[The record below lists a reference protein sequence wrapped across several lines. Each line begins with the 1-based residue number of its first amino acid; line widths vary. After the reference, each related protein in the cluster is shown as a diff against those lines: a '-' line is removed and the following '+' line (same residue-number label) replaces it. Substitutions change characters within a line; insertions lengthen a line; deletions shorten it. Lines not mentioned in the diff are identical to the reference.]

1 MDDDRPLDRKTDRAL
16 ARRPERRAPRL
27 RLRTLVSIRW
37 AAMLGQSAAVLLVH
51 YGLGYRLPLIECA
64 AAISAS
70 ALLNIVLTL
79 RGQLGR
85 HLPDYHAVLYLAYD
99 LLQLTALLYFTGGLN
114 NPFALLILA
123 PVIVSATALSR
134 PATIGL
140 GGLAVAAITVLAF
153 YHQPL
158 PWPLPGFALPE
169 YYMLGVWQALVIG
182 ILFIAAWV
190 GSVSEEARQM
200 SDALV
205 ETQVALSRAQRLSEL
220 GALAAAAAHELGSP
234 LATIAVV
241 AKEMARDVP
250 KDSALANDVA
260 LLIEQSDRCREILAQ
275 LSRRPDQPQGFEPGR
290 FMPLAQFLDFVAEPY
305 RGEGKPIVI
314 QLAAADEAAGPEPEI
329 ERVPEVIHALGTLI
343 QNATQFA
350 RSAVRIDAR
359 WTAGEIAIDIA
370 DDGPGFPPLLL
381 DRLGEP
387 YVSSRKDEGGHM
399 GLGLFIAQTLLGRY
413 GARLAFANRREG
425 GARVSVTWDR
435 MTAEGMAGGDDD
447 HG

>member
-1 MDDDRPLDRKTDRAL
+1 MVADRTLPRNSG
-16 ARRPERRAPRL
+16 RL
-27 RLRTLVSIRW
+27 RLRTLISIRW
-37 AAMLGQSAAVLLVH
+37 AAVLGQSAALVLVH
-51 YGLGYRLPLIECA
+51 YGLGYKLPLVECGV
-64 AAISAS
+64 AIGAS
-70 ALLNIVLTL
+70 ALLNVALIL

-99 LLQLTALLYFTGGLN
+99 ILQLTALLYYTGGLN
-114 NPFALLILA
+114 NPFAVLILA
-123 PVIVSATALSR
+123 PGIVSATALTR
-134 PATIGL
+134 AATIGL
-140 GGLAVAAITVLAF
+140 GALSVGAITFLAF
-153 YHQPL
+153 FHQPL
-158 PWPLPGFALPE
+158 PWPPPGFALPE

-190 GSVSEEARQM
+190 GSVAEEARAM

-250 KDSALANDVA
+250 KDSPMAADVT

-275 LSRRPDQPQGFEPGR
+275 LSQRPDQSQGFDPGR
-290 FMPLAQFLDFVAEPY
+290 FMPLGQFLDFVAEPY
-305 RGEGKPIVI
+305 RVEGKPVVI
-314 QLAAADEAAGPEPEI
+314 HAIAVEEAGAPPPGPEPEI
-329 ERVPEVIHALGTLI
+329 ERVPEMIHALGTLI

-350 RSAVRIDAR
+350 RTAVRIEAR
-359 WTAGEIAIDIA
+359 WGAATIVIDIA

-387 YVSSRKDEGGHM
+387 YVSSRKDQGGHM

-413 GARLAFANRREG
+413 GARLAFTNRREG
-425 GARVSVTWDR
+425 GARVTVTWDR
-435 MTAEGMAGGDDD
+435 TAAEGMAKEADNG
-447 HG
+447 

>member
-1 MDDDRPLDRKTDRAL
+1 MNG
-16 ARRPERRAPRL
+16 ERRTQSSPGRL
-27 RLRTLVSIRW
+27 RLRTLISIRW
-37 AAMLGQSAAVLLVH
+37 AAVFGQSAAVVLVH
-51 YGLGYRLPLIECA
+51 YGLGYSLPLFHCA
-64 AAISAS
+64 AAIGAS
-70 ALLNIVLTL
+70 ALLNVALTL
-79 RGQLGR
+79 RGHLGR

-99 LLQLTALLYFTGGLN
+99 ILQLTALLYLTGGLN
-114 NPFALLILA
+114 NPFSLLILA

-140 GGLAVAAITVLAF
+140 GGVAVAAITLLAF
-153 YHQPL
+153 FYQPL

-190 GSVSEEARQM
+190 GSVSEESRVM
-200 SDALV
+200 GDALV
-205 ETQVALSRAQRLSEL
+205 ATQVALSRAQRLSEL

-241 AKEMARDVP
+241 AKEMRRDVP
-250 KDSALANDVA
+250 KDSPLAEDVA

-275 LSRRPDQPQGFEPGR
+275 LSRRPDQQPGFEPGR
-290 FMPLAQFLDFVAEPY
+290 FMPLSQFLDFVAEPY
-305 RGEGKPIVI
+305 RAEGKPIVI
-314 QLAAADEAAGPEPEI
+314 HAAAANEASGTEPDI

-350 RSAVRIDAR
+350 RSTVRIEAQ
-359 WTAGEIAIDIA
+359 WGAAAIGIEIT

-413 GARLAFANRREG
+413 GARLAFGNGREG

-435 MTAEGMAGGDDD
+435 ANAEGMAGGGEDV
-447 HG
+447 

>member
-1 MDDDRPLDRKTDRAL
+1 MNADHTLDRKADRNL
-16 ARRPERRAPRL
+16 GRKPERSPDRL
-27 RLRTLVSIRW
+27 RLRTLISIRW
-37 AAMLGQSAAVLLVH
+37 AAVLGQSAAVLLVH
-51 YGLGYRLPLIECA
+51 YGLGYSLPLVQCV
-64 AAISAS
+64 AAIGAS
-70 ALLNIVLTL
+70 ALLNVVLSL

-85 HLPDYHAVLYLAYD
+85 YLPDYHAALYLAYD
-99 LLQLTALLYFTGGLN
+99 ILQLTALLYYTGGLN

-123 PVIVSATALSR
+123 PVIVSATALAR
-134 PATIGL
+134 AATIGL
-140 GGLAVAAITVLAF
+140 GGVAVAAITFLAF
-153 YHQPL
+153 FYWPL
-158 PWPLPGFALPE
+158 PWPAPGFALPE

-190 GSVSEEARQM
+190 GSVSEEARVM
-200 SDALV
+200 SEALV
-205 ETQVALSRAQRLSEL
+205 ATQVALHRAQRLSEL

-250 KDSALANDVA
+250 KDSPLAADVA
-260 LLIEQSDRCREILAQ
+260 LLIEQSDRCRDILAQ
-275 LSRRPDQPQGFEPGR
+275 LSRRPDAPQGFEPGR
-290 FMPLAQFLDFVAEPY
+290 FMPLSQFLDFVAEPY
-305 RGEGKPIVI
+305 RAEGKPIVI
-314 QLAAADEAAGPEPEI
+314 QMAVADEAAGPEPEI

-350 RSAVRIDAR
+350 RSAVRIEAR
-359 WTAGEIAIDIA
+359 WGAAEIVIDIA

-425 GARVSVTWDR
+425 GARVSVTWNR
-435 MTAEGMAGGDDD
+435 STAEGMEGGGDD
-447 HG
+447 G

>member
-1 MDDDRPLDRKTDRAL
+1 MNG
-16 ARRPERRAPRL
+16 ERRTQPAPGRL
-27 RLRTLVSIRW
+27 RLRTLISIRW
-37 AAMLGQSAAVLLVH
+37 AAVLGQSAAVVLVH
-51 YGLGYRLPLIECA
+51 YGLGYSLPLFHCA
-64 AAISAS
+64 AAVGAS
-70 ALLNIVLTL
+70 ALLNVLLTV
-79 RGQLGR
+79 RGSLGR

-99 LLQLTALLYFTGGLN
+99 VLQLTALLYLTGGLN

-140 GGLAVAAITVLAF
+140 GGLAVAAITILAF
-153 YHQPL
+153 FYEPL
-158 PWPLPGFALPE
+158 PWPAPGFALPE

-190 GSVSEEARQM
+190 GSVSEEARTM

-205 ETQVALSRAQRLSEL
+205 ATQVALSRAQRLSEL

-241 AKEMARDVP
+241 AKEMRREVP
-250 KDSALANDVA
+250 KDGPLAEDVA

-275 LSRRPDQPQGFEPGR
+275 LSRRPDQQQGFEPGR

-305 RGEGKPIVI
+305 RTEGKPIVI
-314 QLAAADEAAGPEPEI
+314 HAAAADENAGPEPEI
-329 ERVPEVIHALGTLI
+329 ERVPEVIHALGTVI

-350 RSAVRIDAR
+350 RSTVRIEAH
-359 WTAGEIAIDIA
+359 WGAAEIGIDIT

-387 YVSSRKDEGGHM
+387 YVSSRKDQGGHM

-413 GARLAFANRREG
+413 GARLAFGNRREG
-425 GARVSVTWDR
+425 GARVTMNWDR
-435 MTAEGMAGGDDD
+435 ATAEGIAGGGEDE
-447 HG
+447 

>member
-1 MDDDRPLDRKTDRAL
+1 MTV
-16 ARRPERRAPRL
+16 ERRTNQTPGRL
-27 RLRTLVSIRW
+27 RLRTLISIRW
-37 AAMLGQSAAVLLVH
+37 AAVLGQSVAVVLVH
-51 YGLGYRLPLIECA
+51 YGLGYSLPLFHCA
-64 AAISAS
+64 AAIGAS

-79 RGQLGR
+79 RGHLGR
-85 HLPDYHAVLYLAYD
+85 HLSDYHAVLYLAYD
-99 LLQLTALLYFTGGLN
+99 VLQLTALLYLTGGLN
-114 NPFALLILA
+114 NPFSLLILA

-140 GGLAVAAITVLAF
+140 GGLAVASITILAF
-153 YHQPL
+153 FYQPL
-158 PWPLPGFALPE
+158 PWPAPGFALPE

-190 GSVSEEARQM
+190 GSVAEEARTM

-205 ETQVALSRAQRLSEL
+205 ATQVQLSRAQRLSEL

-241 AKEMARDVP
+241 AKEMRRDVP
-250 KDSALANDVA
+250 KESPLAEDVA

-275 LSRRPDQPQGFEPGR
+275 LSRRPDQPQAFEPGR
-290 FMPLAQFLDFVAEPY
+290 FMPLSQFLDFVAEPY
-305 RGEGKPIVI
+305 RAEGKPIV
-314 QLAAADEAAGPEPEI
+314 LHVAAPADETSGPEPEI
-329 ERVPEVIHALGTLI
+329 ERIPEMIHALGTLI

-350 RSAVRIDAR
+350 RTSVRIDAK
-359 WTAGEIAIDIA
+359 WGEAQIEIEIS

-387 YVSSRKDEGGHM
+387 YVSSRKDQGGHM

-413 GARLAFANRREG
+413 GARLAFGNRREG

-435 MTAEGMAGGDDD
+435 ATAEGLTGGGEDE
-447 HG
+447 

>member
-1 MDDDRPLDRKTDRAL
+1 MNG
-16 ARRPERRAPRL
+16 ERRTQSTPGRL
-27 RLRTLVSIRW
+27 RLRTLISIRW
-37 AAMLGQSAAVLLVH
+37 AAVLGQSAAVVLVH
-51 YGLGYRLPLIECA
+51 YGLGYSLPLFHCA
-64 AAISAS
+64 AAIGAS
-70 ALLNIVLTL
+70 ALLNVVLTL

-99 LLQLTALLYFTGGLN
+99 ILQLTALLYLTGGLN
-114 NPFALLILA
+114 NPFSLLILA

-140 GGLAVAAITVLAF
+140 GGLAVAVITLLAF
-153 YHQPL
+153 YYQPL
-158 PWPLPGFALPE
+158 PWPLPGFTLPE

-190 GSVSEEARQM
+190 GSVSEEARTM

-205 ETQVALSRAQRLSEL
+205 ATQVALSRAQRLSEL

-241 AKEMARDVP
+241 AKEMRRDVP
-250 KDSALANDVA
+250 KDGPLAEDVA

-275 LSRRPDQPQGFEPGR
+275 LSRRPDQQPGFEPGR
-290 FMPLAQFLDFVAEPY
+290 FMPLSQFLDFVAEPY
-305 RGEGKPIVI
+305 RAEGKPVVI
-314 QLAAADEAAGPEPEI
+314 QVAAADEASGTEPDI

-350 RSAVRIDAR
+350 RTTVRIDAQ
-359 WTAGEIAIDIA
+359 WGASAIAIDVV

-387 YVSSRKDEGGHM
+387 YVSTRKDQGGHM

-413 GARLAFANRREG
+413 GARLAFGNRREG
-425 GARVSVTWDR
+425 GARVSVKWER
-435 MTAEGMAGGDDD
+435 ASAEGMAGGGDDV
-447 HG
+447 

>member
-1 MDDDRPLDRKTDRAL
+1 MPDRRPDRA
-16 ARRPERRAPRL
+16 PTRL
-27 RLRTLVSIRW
+27 RLRTLISIRW
-37 AAMLGQSAAVLLVH
+37 AAVLGQSAAILLVH
-51 YGLGYRLPLIECA
+51 YGLDYALPLIPCA
-64 AAISAS
+64 AAIGAS
-70 ALLNIVLTL
+70 ALLNVVLTL

-85 HLPDYHAVLYLAYD
+85 PLSDYHAVLYLGYD
-99 LLQLTALLYFTGGLN
+99 ILQLTALLYFTGGLN
-114 NPFALLILA
+114 NPFAVLILA
-123 PVIVSATALSR
+123 PVIVSATALGR

-153 YHQPL
+153 FHQPL
-158 PWPLPGFALPE
+158 PWPRPGFVLPE

-182 ILFIAAWV
+182 ILFTAAWV
-190 GSVSEEARQM
+190 GSVSEESRATG
-200 SDALV
+200 DALV

-250 KDSALANDVA
+250 KDSPLAADVT

-275 LSRRPDQPQGFEPGR
+275 LSQKPEQRRDFEPGR
-290 FMPLAQFLDFVAEPY
+290 VLPLAQFLDFVAEPY
-305 RGEGKPIVI
+305 RAEGKAVAI
-314 QLAAADEAAGPEPEI
+314 QAAPAGEDAGGEPEI
-329 ERVPEVIHALGTLI
+329 ERVPEVIHALGTII

-350 RSAVRIDAR
+350 RNGVTIDAK
-359 WTAGEIAIDIA
+359 WGADTITIEIA

-387 YVSSRKDEGGHM
+387 YVSTRKDEGGHM

-425 GARVSVTWDR
+425 GARVSVAWDR
-435 MTAEGMAGGDDD
+435 ATAEGRTKGA
-447 HG
+447 

>member
-16 ARRPERRAPRL
+16 ARKPERRAQRL

-51 YGLGYRLPLIECA
+51 YGLGYSLPLVECA

-70 ALLNIVLTL
+70 ALLNVVLTL

-99 LLQLTALLYFTGGLN
+99 LLQLTALLYLTGGLN
-114 NPFALLILA
+114 NPFSLLILA

-140 GGLAVAAITVLAF
+140 GGLGVAAITVLAF

-158 PWPLPGFALPE
+158 PWPPPGFALPE

-190 GSVSEEARQM
+190 GSVSEEARAM

-241 AKEMARDVP
+241 AKEMRRDVP
-250 KDSALANDVA
+250 PGTPLADDVG

-275 LSRRPDQPQGFEPGR
+275 LSRRPDQPQAFEPGR
-290 FMPLAQFLDFVAEPY
+290 FMPLSQ
-305 RGEGKPIVI
+305 
-314 QLAAADEAAGPEPEI
+314 
-329 ERVPEVIHALGTLI
+329 
-343 QNATQFA
+343 
-350 RSAVRIDAR
+350 
-359 WTAGEIAIDIA
+359 
-370 DDGPGFPPLLL
+370 
-381 DRLGEP
+381 
-387 YVSSRKDEGGHM
+387 
-399 GLGLFIAQTLLGRY
+399 
-413 GARLAFANRREG
+413 
-425 GARVSVTWDR
+425 
-435 MTAEGMAGGDDD
+435 
-447 HG
+447 

>member
-1 MDDDRPLDRKTDRAL
+1 MNGDRRN
-16 ARRPERRAPRL
+16 RRTPGRL
-27 RLRTLVSIRW
+27 RLRTLISIRW
-37 AAMLGQSAAVLLVH
+37 AAVLGQSAAVVLVH
-51 YGLGYRLPLIECA
+51 YGLGYSLPLVECA
-64 AAISAS
+64 AAVGAS
-70 ALLNIVLTL
+70 ALLNVVLTL

-99 LLQLTALLYFTGGLN
+99 ILQLTALLYLTGGLN
-114 NPFALLILA
+114 NPFSLLILA
-123 PVIVSATALSR
+123 PVIVSATALTR

-140 GGLAVAAITVLAF
+140 GGVAVAAITVLAF

-158 PWPLPGFALPE
+158 PWPGTGFALPE

-190 GSVSEEARQM
+190 GSVSEEARTM
-200 SDALV
+200 GDALV

-250 KDSALANDVA
+250 KDGPMAEDVA
-260 LLIEQSDRCREILAQ
+260 LLIEQSNRCREILAQ
-275 LSRRPDQPQGFEPGR
+275 LSRRPEQPQAFEPGR
-290 FMPLAQFLDFVAEPY
+290 FMPLSQFLDFVAEPY
-305 RGEGKPIVI
+305 RAEGKPIVL
-314 QLAAADEAAGPEPEI
+314 QATAADEASGPEPEI

-350 RSAVRIDAR
+350 RSAVHIDAR
-359 WTAGEIAIDIA
+359 WGPAQIEIEIT

-413 GARLAFANRREG
+413 GARLAFGNRREG
-425 GARVSVTWDR
+425 GARVSVAWDR
-435 MTAEGMAGGDDD
+435 ATAEGMAGGGE

>member
-1 MDDDRPLDRKTDRAL
+1 MNG
-16 ARRPERRAPRL
+16 ERRTQPAPGRL
-27 RLRTLVSIRW
+27 RLRTLISIRW
-37 AAMLGQSAAVLLVH
+37 AAVFGQSAAVVLVH
-51 YGLGYRLPLIECA
+51 YGLGYSLPLFHCA
-64 AAISAS
+64 AAVGAS
-70 ALLNIVLTL
+70 ALLNVVLTV
-79 RGQLGR
+79 RGSLGR

-99 LLQLTALLYFTGGLN
+99 VLQLTALLYLTGGLN

-140 GGLAVAAITVLAF
+140 GGLAVAAITLLAF
-153 YHQPL
+153 FHEPL
-158 PWPLPGFALPE
+158 PWPAPGLMLPE

-190 GSVSEEARQM
+190 GSVSEEARTM

-205 ETQVALSRAQRLSEL
+205 ATQVALSRAQRLSEL

-241 AKEMARDVP
+241 AKEMRREVP
-250 KDSALANDVA
+250 KDSALADDVA

-290 FMPLAQFLDFVAEPY
+290 FMPLAQFLDFVADPY
-305 RGEGKPIVI
+305 RSEGKPIVI
-314 QLAAADEAAGPEPEI
+314 QATAADENAGPEPEI

-350 RSAVRIDAR
+350 RSAVRIDAQWGASR
-359 WTAGEIAIDIA
+359 IEIEIS

-387 YVSSRKDEGGHM
+387 YVSSRKDQGGHM

-413 GARLAFANRREG
+413 GARLAFGNRREG
-425 GARVSVTWDR
+425 GARVSVSWDR
-435 MTAEGMAGGDDD
+435 ATAEGLAGESE
-447 HG
+447 HV

>member
-1 MDDDRPLDRKTDRAL
+1 MNG
-16 ARRPERRAPRL
+16 ERRTQPAPGRL
-27 RLRTLVSIRW
+27 RLRTLISIRW
-37 AAMLGQSAAVLLVH
+37 AAVLGQSAAVVLVH
-51 YGLGYRLPLIECA
+51 YGLGYSLPLFHCA
-64 AAISAS
+64 AAIGAS
-70 ALLNIVLTL
+70 ALLNVALTL
-79 RGQLGR
+79 RGALGR

-99 LLQLTALLYFTGGLN
+99 VLQLTALLYLTGGLN
-114 NPFALLILA
+114 NPFGLLILA

-140 GGLAVAAITVLAF
+140 GGLAVAAITLLAF
-153 YHQPL
+153 YYDPL
-158 PWPLPGFALPE
+158 PWPAPGFALPE

-190 GSVSEEARQM
+190 GSVSEESRTM

-205 ETQVALSRAQRLSEL
+205 ATQVALSRAQRLSEL

-241 AKEMARDVP
+241 AKEMRREVP
-250 KDSALANDVA
+250 KDSALAEDVA
-260 LLIEQSDRCREILAQ
+260 LLIEQSDRCRDILAQ
-275 LSRRPDQPQGFEPGR
+275 LSRRPEQPQGFEPGR

-305 RGEGKPIVI
+305 RTEGKPIVI
-314 QLAAADEAAGPEPEI
+314 HVATADENAGPEPEI

-343 QNATQFA
+343 QNASQFA
-350 RSAVRIDAR
+350 RNTVRIDAQ
-359 WTAGEIAIDIA
+359 WGAAEIGIEIT

-387 YVSSRKDEGGHM
+387 YVSSRKDQGGHM

-413 GARLAFANRREG
+413 GARLSFGNRREG
-425 GARVSVTWDR
+425 GAHVTVTWDR
-435 MTAEGMAGGDDD
+435 ATAEGIAGGGEDE
-447 HG
+447 

>member
-1 MDDDRPLDRKTDRAL
+1 MKPARPDRRTTRTPA
-16 ARRPERRAPRL
+16 RL
-27 RLRTLVSIRW
+27 RLRTLISIRW
-37 AAMLGQSAAVLLVH
+37 AAVLGQSAAILLVH
-51 YGLGYRLPLIECA
+51 YGLDYTLPLIACA
-64 AAISAS
+64 AAIGAS
-70 ALLNIVLTL
+70 ILLNVVLTL
-79 RGQLGR
+79 RGHLGR
-85 HLPDYHAVLYLAYD
+85 PLPDYHAVLYLGYD
-99 LLQLTALLYFTGGLN
+99 ILQLAALLYLTGGLN
-114 NPFALLILA
+114 NPFALLVLA

-140 GGLAVAAITVLAF
+140 GGLAVAVITVLAF

-158 PWPLPGFALPE
+158 PWPRPGFELPE

-182 ILFIAAWV
+182 ILFTAAWV
-190 GSVSEEARQM
+190 GSVSEESRAVG
-200 SDALV
+200 DALV

-250 KDSALANDVA
+250 KDSPLAADVA

-275 LSRRPDQPQGFEPGR
+275 LSQQPEQRRDFEPGR
-290 FMPLAQFLDFVAEPY
+290 YMPLGQFLDFVAEPY
-305 RGEGKPIVI
+305 RAEGKPIVI
-314 QLAAADEAAGPEPEI
+314 SATAMDGDDGEEPEI

-350 RSAVRIDAR
+350 KDGVRIQ
-359 WTAGEIAIDIA
+359 AGWDLETISIEIV

-387 YVSSRKDEGGHM
+387 YVSTRKDEGGHM

-425 GARVSVTWDR
+425 GARVTVDWDR
-435 MTAEGMAGGDDD
+435 ATAEGKTKGA
-447 HG
+447 

>member
-1 MDDDRPLDRKTDRAL
+1 MNG
-16 ARRPERRAPRL
+16 ERRTQPAPGRL
-27 RLRTLVSIRW
+27 RLRTLISIRW
-37 AAMLGQSAAVLLVH
+37 AAVLGQSAAIVLVH
-51 YGLGYRLPLIECA
+51 YGLGYSLPLFHCA
-64 AAISAS
+64 AAIGAS
-70 ALLNIVLTL
+70 ALLNVVLTL
-79 RGQLGR
+79 RGHLGR
-85 HLPDYHAVLYLAYD
+85 HLSDYHAVLYLAYD
-99 LLQLTALLYFTGGLN
+99 VLQLTALLYLTGGLN

-123 PVIVSATALSR
+123 PVIVSATALAR

-140 GGLAVAAITVLAF
+140 GGLAVAAITILAF
-153 YHQPL
+153 YYQPL
-158 PWPLPGFALPE
+158 PWPAPGFALPE

-190 GSVSEEARQM
+190 GSVSEEARTM

-205 ETQVALSRAQRLSEL
+205 ATQVALSRAQRLSEL

-241 AKEMARDVP
+241 AKEMRRDVAP
-250 KDSALANDVA
+250 GSPLADDVG

-275 LSRRPDQPQGFEPGR
+275 LSRRPDQPQAFEPGR
-290 FMPLAQFLDFVAEPY
+290 YMPLSQFLDFVAEPY
-305 RGEGKPIVI
+305 RTEGKPIVI
-314 QLAAADEAAGPEPEI
+314 HAAAADEGAGPEPEI

-350 RSAVRIDAR
+350 RSAVHIDAQ
-359 WTAGEIAIDIA
+359 WGAAEIGIEVT

-387 YVSSRKDEGGHM
+387 YVSSRKDQGGHM

-435 MTAEGMAGGDDD
+435 ATAEGITGGAEDE
-447 HG
+447 

>member
-1 MDDDRPLDRKTDRAL
+1 MNG
-16 ARRPERRAPRL
+16 ERRTQRTPGRL
-27 RLRTLVSIRW
+27 RLRTLISIRW
-37 AAMLGQSAAVLLVH
+37 AAVLGQSASVVLVH
-51 YGLGYRLPLIECA
+51 YGLGYSLPLFHCA
-64 AAISAS
+64 AAIGAS
-70 ALLNIVLTL
+70 ALLNVALTL

-99 LLQLTALLYFTGGLN
+99 ILQLTALLYYTGGLN

-140 GGLAVAAITVLAF
+140 GGLAVAAITFLAF
-153 YHQPL
+153 FHRPL
-158 PWPLPGFALPE
+158 PWPAPGFALPD

-190 GSVSEEARQM
+190 GSVSEEARTM
-200 SDALV
+200 GDALV
-205 ETQVALSRAQRLSEL
+205 ATQVALSRAQRLSEL

-250 KDSALANDVA
+250 KDNPLAGDVA
-260 LLIEQSDRCREILAQ
+260 LLIEQSERCRDILAQ
-275 LSRRPDQPQGFEPGR
+275 LSRRPDQPQAFEPGR
-290 FMPLAQFLDFVAEPY
+290 FMPLTQFLDFVAEPY
-305 RGEGKPIVI
+305 RAEGKPIVI
-314 QLAAADEAAGPEPEI
+314 HVAAADEAAGPEPEI

-350 RSAVRIDAR
+350 RSAVHIDSQWGA
-359 WTAGEIAIDIA
+359 AEIGIEIA

-399 GLGLFIAQTLLGRY
+399 GLGLFIAQTVLGRY
-413 GARLAFANRREG
+413 GARLAFANRRER
-425 GARVSVTWDR
+425 GARVRVTWDR
-435 MTAEGMAGGDDD
+435 TIAEGMAGGGDDV
-447 HG
+447 

>member
-1 MDDDRPLDRKTDRAL
+1 MNGDRRS
-16 ARRPERRAPRL
+16 RRTPGRL
-27 RLRTLVSIRW
+27 RLRTLISIRW
-37 AAMLGQSAAVLLVH
+37 AAVLGQSSAIMLVH
-51 YGLGYRLPLIECA
+51 YGLGYSLPLVECA
-64 AAISAS
+64 AAIGAS
-70 ALLNIVLTL
+70 ALLNVVLTL

-85 HLPDYHAVLYLAYD
+85 PLPDYHAVLYLAYD
-99 LLQLTALLYFTGGLN
+99 ILQLTALLYYTGGLN

-134 PATIGL
+134 LATIGL
-140 GGLAVAAITVLAF
+140 GGLAVATITILAF
-153 YHQPL
+153 FHQPL
-158 PWPLPGFALPE
+158 PWPGAGFALPE

-190 GSVSEEARQM
+190 GSVSEEARTM
-200 SDALV
+200 GDALV
-205 ETQVALSRAQRLSEL
+205 ATQVALSRAQRLSEL

-250 KDSALANDVA
+250 KDSPMAEDVA
-260 LLIEQSDRCREILAQ
+260 LLIEQSARCRDILAQ
-275 LSRRPDQPQGFEPGR
+275 LSRRPDQPQAFEPGR
-290 FMPLAQFLDFVAEPY
+290 FMPLSQFLDFVAEPY
-305 RGEGKPIVI
+305 RAEGKPIFL
-314 QLAAADEAAGPEPEI
+314 QAAAADEAAGPEPEI

-350 RSAVRIDAR
+350 RSVVRIDAQ
-359 WTAGEIAIDIA
+359 WGAAEIRIEIS

-425 GARVSVTWDR
+425 GARVSVMWDR
-435 MTAEGMAGGDDD
+435 ATAEGMAGGGDDE
-447 HG
+447 

>member
-1 MDDDRPLDRKTDRAL
+1 MNG
-16 ARRPERRAPRL
+16 ERRTQPVLGRL
-27 RLRTLVSIRW
+27 RLRTLISIRW
-37 AAMLGQSAAVLLVH
+37 AAVLGQSAAILLVH
-51 YGLGYRLPLIECA
+51 YGLGYTLPVFHCA
-64 AAISAS
+64 AAIGAS
-70 ALLNIVLTL
+70 ALLNVVLTL
-79 RGQLGR
+79 RGPLGR
-85 HLPDYHAVLYLAYD
+85 HLPAYHAVLYLAYD
-99 LLQLTALLYFTGGLN
+99 VLQLTALLYLTGGLN

-140 GGLAVAAITVLAF
+140 GGLAVAALTLLAF
-153 YHQPL
+153 FHQPL
-158 PWPLPGFALPE
+158 PWPAPGFALPE

-190 GSVSEEARQM
+190 GSVSEEARTM

-205 ETQVALSRAQRLSEL
+205 ATQVALSRAQRLSEL

-241 AKEMARDVP
+241 AKEMRREVP
-250 KDSALANDVA
+250 KDGPLAEDVA

-275 LSRRPDQPQGFEPGR
+275 LSRRPDQSQGFEPGR
-290 FMPLAQFLDFVAEPY
+290 FMPLGQFLDFVAEPY
-305 RGEGKPIVI
+305 RNEGKPIVI
-314 QLAAADEAAGPEPEI
+314 QAAAAGESAGPEPEI

-350 RSAVRIDAR
+350 GSAVRIEAQ
-359 WTAGEIAIDIA
+359 WGASEIGIEIS

-387 YVSSRKDEGGHM
+387 YVSSRKDQGGHM

-413 GARLAFANRREG
+413 GARLAFGNRREG
-425 GARVSVTWDR
+425 GARVTVTWDR
-435 MTAEGMAGGDDD
+435 ATAEGIAGGDE
-447 HG
+447 HE

>member
-1 MDDDRPLDRKTDRAL
+1 MNG
-16 ARRPERRAPRL
+16 ERRTQPAPGRL
-27 RLRTLVSIRW
+27 RLRTLISIRW
-37 AAMLGQSAAVLLVH
+37 AAVLGQSAAVVLVH
-51 YGLGYRLPLIECA
+51 YGLGYSLPIFHCA
-64 AAISAS
+64 AAVGAS
-70 ALLNIVLTL
+70 ALLNVLLTV
-79 RGQLGR
+79 RGSLGR

-99 LLQLTALLYFTGGLN
+99 VLQLTALLYLTGGLN

-134 PATIGL
+134 TATIGL
-140 GGLAVAAITVLAF
+140 GGLAVAAITILAF
-153 YHQPL
+153 FYEPL
-158 PWPLPGFALPE
+158 PWPAPGFALPE

-190 GSVSEEARQM
+190 GSVSEEARTM

-205 ETQVALSRAQRLSEL
+205 ATQVALSRAQRLSEL

-241 AKEMARDVP
+241 AKEMRREVP
-250 KDSALANDVA
+250 KDSALAEDVA
-260 LLIEQSDRCREILAQ
+260 LLIEQSDRCRDILAQ
-275 LSRRPDQPQGFEPGR
+275 LSRRPDQQQAFEPGR

-305 RGEGKPIVI
+305 RTEGKPIVI
-314 QLAAADEAAGPEPEI
+314 HAAAADENAGLEPEI
-329 ERVPEVIHALGTLI
+329 ERVPEVIHALGTVI

-350 RSAVRIDAR
+350 RSTVRIDAH
-359 WTAGEIAIDIA
+359 WGAAEIGIDIT

-387 YVSSRKDEGGHM
+387 YVSSRKDQGGHM

-413 GARLAFANRREG
+413 GARLAFGNRREG
-425 GARVSVTWDR
+425 GARVTMTWDR
-435 MTAEGMAGGDDD
+435 ATAEGIAGGGEDE
-447 HG
+447 

>member
-1 MDDDRPLDRKTDRAL
+1 
-16 ARRPERRAPRL
+16 
-27 RLRTLVSIRW
+27 V
-37 AAMLGQSAAVLLVH
+37 G
-51 YGLGYRLPLIECA
+51 
-64 AAISAS
+64 AS
-70 ALLNIVLTL
+70 ALLNVLLTV
-79 RGQLGR
+79 RGSLGR

-99 LLQLTALLYFTGGLN
+99 VLQLTALLYLTGGLN

-140 GGLAVAAITVLAF
+140 GGLAVAAITILAF
-153 YHQPL
+153 YYEPL
-158 PWPLPGFALPE
+158 PWPAPGFALPE

-190 GSVSEEARQM
+190 GSVSEEARTM

-205 ETQVALSRAQRLSEL
+205 ATQVALSRAQRLSEL

-241 AKEMARDVP
+241 AKEMRREVP
-250 KDSALANDVA
+250 KDGPLAEDVA

-275 LSRRPDQPQGFEPGR
+275 LSRRPDQQQAFEPGR

-305 RGEGKPIVI
+305 RTEGKPIVI
-314 QLAAADEAAGPEPEI
+314 HVAATDENAGTEPEI
-329 ERVPEVIHALGTLI
+329 ELVPEVIHALGTVI

-350 RSAVRIDAR
+350 RSTVRIEAQ
-359 WTAGEIAIDIA
+359 WGPAEIGIDIT

-387 YVSSRKDEGGHM
+387 YVSSRKDQGGHM

-413 GARLAFANRREG
+413 GARLAFGNRREG
-425 GARVSVTWDR
+425 GARVTMTWDR
-435 MTAEGMAGGDDD
+435 ATAEGIAGGGEDE
-447 HG
+447 

>member
-1 MDDDRPLDRKTDRAL
+1 MNG
-16 ARRPERRAPRL
+16 ERRTQRTPGRL
-27 RLRTLVSIRW
+27 RLRTLISIRW
-37 AAMLGQSAAVLLVH
+37 AAVLGQSAAIILVH
-51 YGLGYRLPLIECA
+51 YGLGYSLPLVECA
-64 AAISAS
+64 AAIGAS
-70 ALLNIVLTL
+70 ALLNVILTL

-99 LLQLTALLYFTGGLN
+99 ILQLVALLYYTGGLN
-114 NPFALLILA
+114 NPFSLLILA

-140 GGLAVAAITVLAF
+140 GGLGVGGITFLAF
-153 YHQPL
+153 FYWPL
-158 PWPLPGFALPE
+158 PWPAPGFVLPE

-190 GSVSEEARQM
+190 GSVSEEARTM
-200 SDALV
+200 GEALV
-205 ETQVALSRAQRLSEL
+205 ATQVALSRAQRLSEL

-250 KDSALANDVA
+250 KESPLAGDVS

-290 FMPLAQFLDFVAEPY
+290 FMPLSQFLDFIAEPY
-305 RGEGKPIVI
+305 RAEGKPIVI
-314 QLAAADEAAGPEPEI
+314 QVAAADETAGPEPEI
-329 ERVPEVIHALGTLI
+329 ERIPEVIHALGTLI

-350 RSAVRIDAR
+350 RSAVHIDAQWVAAR
-359 WTAGEIAIDIA
+359 IGIDIT

-425 GARVSVTWDR
+425 GARVSVAWDR
-435 MTAEGMAGGDDD
+435 ATAEGMAAGGGD
-447 HG
+447 G

>member
-1 MDDDRPLDRKTDRAL
+1 MNADRKL
-16 ARRPERRAPRL
+16 RRAPGRL
-27 RLRTLVSIRW
+27 RLRTLISIRW
-37 AAMLGQSAAVLLVH
+37 AAVLGQSASLVLVH
-51 YGLGYRLPLIECA
+51 YGLGYSLPLVACA
-64 AAISAS
+64 AAIGAS
-70 ALLNIVLTL
+70 ALLNVALTL

-99 LLQLTALLYFTGGLN
+99 ILQLAALLYFTGGLN
-114 NPFALLILA
+114 NPFAVLILA
-123 PVIVSATALSR
+123 PVIVSATALTR

-140 GGLAVAAITVLAF
+140 GALSVGMITLLAF
-153 YHQPL
+153 FHQPL
-158 PWPLPGFALPE
+158 PWPRPGFALPE

-190 GSVSEEARQM
+190 GSVAEESRAV

-250 KDSALANDVA
+250 KDSPMAADVA
-260 LLIEQSDRCREILAQ
+260 LLIEQSDRCRDILAQ
-275 LSRRPDQPQGFEPGR
+275 LSRRPDQSQTYDPGR

-305 RGEGKPIVI
+305 RTEGKPIVI
-314 QLAAADEAAGPEPEI
+314 HTAATGDAAAPAGPEPEI
-329 ERVPEVIHALGTLI
+329 ERVPEMIHALGTLI

-350 RSAVRIDAR
+350 RSVVHVDAR
-359 WTAGEIAIDIA
+359 WGGEIIVIDIA

-387 YVSSRKDEGGHM
+387 YVSTRKDQGGHM

-413 GARLAFANRREG
+413 GARLGFANRREG
-425 GARVSVTWDR
+425 GARVTVTWDR
-435 MTAEGMAGGDDD
+435 AAAEGMARGTDNG
-447 HG
+447 